1 MNLVRRGIF
10 LPKFAAA
17 MQDFLEKN
25 KGTYTTEKILDC
37 GDYEIITVMSDKFDD
52 CKLLFTSGLSKL
64 NQEVDEGHEAYTNI
78 ELFFCL
84 PEYWNLDKEPWPL
97 VWLRKMGDYV
107 VKGNSWVGHGHT
119 IPLSEPFQVA
129 DNQFT
134 TDAFFIMRP
143 DYLADQLGDDFSSEA
158 GFVPLAIV
166 PIYKQ
171 ELDLKIRTS
180 HNLLLK
186 RFEKKAV
193 DERIDIY
200 RKSSCRKKV
209 FGIF

>member
-1 MNLVRRGIF
+1 
-10 LPKFAAA
+10 
-17 MQDFLEKN
+17 MQDFLEKH
-25 KGTYTTEKILDC
+25 KASITSKKILDC
-37 GDYEIITVMSDKFDD
+37 AEYEIVAVTSDKFDD
-52 CKLLFTSGLSKL
+52 CKLLFTNGLSKIDQDVEDG
-64 NQEVDEGHEAYTNI
+64 NEAYTNI

-84 PEYWNLDKEPWPL
+84 PEYWNLDREPWPL

-107 VKGNSWVGHGHT
+107 VKKKSWVGHGHT
-119 IPLSEPFQVA
+119 IPLSESLDVA

-134 TDAFFIMRP
+134 SEAFFIMRP
-143 DYLADQLGDDFSSEA
+143 DYLQDHFGDDFISET

-171 ELDLKIRTS
+171 ELEMKIRTS
-180 HNLLLK
+180 HNLLLR

-193 DERIDIY
+193 DERIDMF

-209 FGIF
+209 WGIF